1 MGGYRYFFNGQEADN
16 EVLGEGVLHAFEYRM
31 HDTRVGRF
39 WSVDPLAG
47 KFPWNSVYAFAENMP
62 IWARE
67 LEGLEAK
74 IAIAGVGDIENT
86 YYSKSD
92 INAFEARALKLT
104 KEGFD
109 EAQVRNGVSLINT
122 LKDATKKE
130 GSILKIVSFAHSSE
144 NGIYLDYDEGF
155 YSTLT
160 FSPDKHYANVD
171 MLVKEVSKGSVKF
184 ETDAVWIFASC
195 NTARGYKN
203 SLNPLALNVALK
215 LNITTIGSTG
225 PVYPEIVKGKETGR
239 PISLRIATKKILLLH
254 RRTIAYEPRPNISPR
269 PPRPRTPSAGRGR
282 LHAPSSAPI
291 RGTRGDTP
299 RPAPEGAPGN
309 PRHRRFL
316 PSFGP
321 WRGWLLLPDLYRH
334 FRIPSNCSLLTAN
347 C

>member
-1 MGGYRYFFNGQEADN
+1 M
-16 EVLGEGVLHAFEYRM
+16 LGEGALHAFKYRM

-109 EAQVRNGVSLINT
+109 EIQVRNGVSLINT

-239 PISLRIATKKILLLH
+239 LKTDGTFKKFEPYEVSVSREIVKEHSFLFFRWTSTEKVTSTETKVKVTDLGN
-254 RRTIAYEPRPNISPR
+254 TID
-269 PPRPRTPSAGRGR
+269 PS
-282 LHAPSSAPI
+282 
-291 RGTRGDTP
+291 
-299 RPAPEGAPGN
+299 E
-309 PRHRRFL
+309 
-316 PSFGP
+316 
-321 WRGWLLLPDLYRH
+321 Y
-334 FRIPSNCSLLTAN
+334 
-347 C
+347 

>member
-1 MGGYRYFFNGQEADN
+1 
-16 EVLGEGVLHAFEYRM
+16 M

-239 PISLRIATKKILLLH
+239 PISLRIATKKYYFCTVEQSRMNH
-254 RRTIAYEPRPNISPR
+254 DRTYRPVRRAPTPRLRDADGSMRQAPR
-269 PPRPRTPSAGRGR
+269 RSAG
-282 LHAPSSAPI
+282 HAATHPVQPLKGLP
-291 RGTRGDTP
+291 GTRATDVSY
-299 RPAPEGAPGN
+299 RALAPGGAGTG
-309 PRHRRFL
+309 HRTCAGVPVVSTPCITHRSSVGSP
-316 PSFGP
+316 PS
-321 WRGWLLLPDLYRH
+321 
-334 FRIPSNCSLLTAN
+334 
-347 C
+347 

>member
-1 MGGYRYFFNGQEADN
+1 MTNHQQHNSRSSDFGGYRYFFNGQEADN
-16 EVLGEGVLHAFEYRM
+16 EVLGEGALHSFEYRM
-31 HDTRVGRF
+31 HDTRIGRF

-47 KFPWNSVYAFAENMP
+47 KFPWNSTYAFAENMP

-74 IAIAGVGDIENT
+74 IAIAGVGGEDT

-109 EAQVRNGVSLINT
+109 ETQVRNGVSLINA

-144 NGIYLDYDEGF
+144 SGIYLDNNEGF
-155 YSTLT
+155 YSTST
-160 FSPDKHYANVD
+160 FPSENKYANVN
-171 MLVKEVSKGSVKF
+171 MLAKEVSKGNVKF

-195 NTARGYKN
+195 NTARGYNN

-225 PVYPEIVKGKETGR
+225 PVYPEVIKGKETGR
-239 PISLRIATKKILLLH
+239 LKTDGTFKKFEPYEESVTREIVNEHSLWFFRWTSTEKVTSTVTKVKVTDL
-254 RRTIAYEPRPNISPR
+254 
-269 PPRPRTPSAGRGR
+269 
-282 LHAPSSAPI
+282 
-291 RGTRGDTP
+291 GDTI
-299 RPAPEGAPGN
+299 N
-309 PRHRRFL
+309 PSEH
-316 PSFGP
+316 
-321 WRGWLLLPDLYRH
+321 
-334 FRIPSNCSLLTAN
+334 
-347 C
+347 

>member
-1 MGGYRYFFNGQEADN
+1 MKTKIFLCLSILVFVFACVGGETADAKRCRVVIFDTDIGN
-16 EVLGEGVLHAFEYRM
+16 STDDLFALDVLYKMADFG
-31 HDTRVGRF
+31 
-39 WSVDPLAG
+39 LADIKG
-47 KFPWNSVYAFAENMP
+47 IVVSRPGYDYAAL
-62 IWARE
+62 A
-67 LEGLEAK
+67 
-74 IAIAGVGDIENT
+74 DIENT

-104 KEGFD
+104 KKVFD
-109 EAQVRNGVSLINT
+109 ETQVRNGVSLINT

-171 MLVKEVSKGSVKF
+171 MLVKEVSKGNVKF

-225 PVYPEIVKGKETGR
+225 PVYPEIIKGKETGR
-239 PISLRIATKKILLLH
+239 LKTDGTFKKFEPYEESVSREIVKEHSFLFFRWTSTEKVTSTVTKVKVTDL
-254 RRTIAYEPRPNISPR
+254 
-269 PPRPRTPSAGRGR
+269 
-282 LHAPSSAPI
+282 
-291 RGTRGDTP
+291 GDTID
-299 RPAPEGAPGN
+299 
-309 PRHRRFL
+309 
-316 PSFGP
+316 PSE
-321 WRGWLLLPDLYRH
+321 Y
-334 FRIPSNCSLLTAN
+334 
-347 C
+347 